1 LNGPRLAH
9 YMTFSLYPTGN
20 LTVNETKAASLAEE
34 NRSDSYRASF
44 DDARSATTSGA
55 SLQIIEATALT
66 ETPDGQEAYERGT
79 ALKNVGLFRQ
89 AAEHFEQAAQDP
101 AYALKGFAQMGLSLK
116 KSGKQE
122 EAVVAFR
129 RALQVSAT
137 LLKAQV
143 QILYLLGRTL
153 ESLERIP
160 EALESYRW
168 LRREAPQYRDVAMR
182 IEMLSTSECTSTT
195 ANVKTTVRGHN
206 RHCRYGKASGEA
218 GSNAPRKSSPGE
230 YEPIGQFFSKGLSSV
245 PYVCFIWFVSF
256 I

>member
-1 LNGPRLAH
+1 
-9 YMTFSLYPTGN
+9 M
-20 LTVNETKAASLAEE
+20 NETKTTSLAQQHH
-34 NRSDSYRASF
+34 SDSPRTSLE
-44 DDARSATTSGA
+44 DATNATKPMA
-55 SLQIIEATALT
+55 QLQIIETTAST
-66 ETPDGQEAYERGT
+66 ETLDGQEAYERGT

-89 AAEHFEQAAQDP
+89 AAEHFEKAARDP

-137 LLKAQV
+137 LLKEQV

-168 LRREAPQYRDVAMR
+168 LRREAPQYRDVATR
-182 IEMLSTSECTSTT
+182 IESLSTRRMH
-195 ANVKTTVRGHN
+195 TVN
-206 RHCRYGKASGEA
+206 RRVQDNSPWAQQALQMWQGLLRNGK
-218 GSNAPRKSSPGE
+218 
-230 YEPIGQFFSKGLSSV
+230 
-245 PYVCFIWFVSF
+245 
-256 I
+256 